1 LGRVPYIHKNVQKII
16 GNANVPHCTSRSIT
30 YYPKNKKCL
39 QGLENDQ
46 GSWSLQVT
54 HGQKVI
60 STVCLTFFFLRC
72 VLLLIVCSTAATQ
85 SWIYNIGIDPKPGK
99 LWNAWHVNNQTAGYI
114 TEFDLGDTESSFIF
128 VTVHGAGH
136 EVPAYRP
143 LEAFSLF
150 KSYFSGKWD

>member
-1 LGRVPYIHKNVQKII
+1 
-16 GNANVPHCTSRSIT
+16 
-30 YYPKNKKCL
+30 
-39 QGLENDQ
+39 
-46 GSWSLQVT
+46 
-54 HGQKVI
+54 
-60 STVCLTFFFLRC
+60 
-72 VLLLIVCSTAATQ
+72 
-85 SWIYNIGIDPKPGK
+85 
-99 LWNAWHVNNQTAGYI
+99 VNNQTAGYI